1 MQIETL
7 MLRMSGLLSR
17 IATPAEFNILSGHQ
31 ESFNETL
38 VSWLTDPAFDF
49 SSRPNGTASIVGLC
63 CSSLLGIEFREED
76 STSEDLIIEFRRFL
90 LATSLLHS
98 GFRGSKD
105 GECMTDSDLCTAAQ
119 ISGSRLLKKLDRTL
133 TPQYLSGLGKEACQV
148 LFLLVLGTVLGIHYT
163 ISPQFELSSRVSP
176 LPPQQ
181 GRLNSSLNTSASHSS
196 PADALLYSELPKRQ
210 EGQRLV
216 NRTADDFAH
225 SPTLWFAM
233 REHLCQMLAHHLIYL
248 GSMLGIRFSTD
259 MEQRIIDEAVR
270 GWGKAGDFV
279 WGEVVQQ
286 VVDDTQK
293 GKEIEVTEMD
303 GCMSGTRENIK
314 AMVEKDRE
322 VLVQKEEEPR
332 DTEYRN
338 PPYWE
343 DDRPPPHPP
352 PPTTTTTHHP
362 PPSMLVPIACPELS
376 QFKQEKLDHWAE
388 NPTSYL
394 DMADEPMS
402 YEEPQCY
409 DFGGKGNG
417 VELSRGAPYSEGH
430 ALPRSQTEPIIAK
443 LAQND
448 DIPRQRVKRR
458 TMWVVRP
465 FDAGPHGQINVHA
478 RLRGRDVHDFGV
490 FV

>member
-1 MQIETL
+1 MRTKFAEVNIFHTDRESTASNMQIETL

-17 IATPAEFNILSGHQ
+17 IATPAEFNILSSHQ

-38 VSWLTDPAFDF
+38 VSWLTDPAFNF
-49 SSRPNGTASIVGLC
+49 SSGRNGTASIVGLC

-76 STSEDLIIEFRRFL
+76 STSEDLITEFRRFL

-105 GECMTDSDLCTAAQ
+105 GECMTESDLCTAAQ
-119 ISGSRLLKKLDRTL
+119 ISGSRLLKKLDRAL
-133 TPQYLSGLGKEACQV
+133 TPQYLSGLGKEQCQI

-196 PADALLYSELPKRQ
+196 PADPLVHSELPARQ
-210 EGQRLV
+210 EDQRLV

-225 SPTLWFAM
+225 SPTLWLAM

-259 MEQRIIDEAVR
+259 MEQRIIDEAVC

-286 VVDDTQK
+286 LVDDKQK
-293 GKEIEVTEMD
+293 GKDIEDTEMD
-303 GCMSGTRENIK
+303 KSMSGTRENIQ
-314 AMVEKDRE
+314 AVDEKDRE
-322 VLVQKEEEPR
+322 VLAQEEEEPGVR
-332 DTEYRN
+332 ECQN
-338 PPYWE
+338 PPYWK

-352 PPTTTTTHHP
+352 PRTRTTTHRSSL
-362 PPSMLVPIACPELS
+362 SMLVPIACPELS

-394 DMADEPMS
+394 DMVDEPMS
-402 YEEPQCY
+402 YEEPQFY
-409 DFGGKGNG
+409 DFGGKGKG

-430 ALPRSQTEPIIAK
+430 ALPRSHTEPIIAK
-443 LAQND
+443 RAQD
-448 DIPRQRVKRR
+448 GKHLPPLYDCR
-458 TMWVVRP
+458 M
-465 FDAGPHGQINVHA
+465 F
-478 RLRGRDVHDFGV
+478 
-490 FV
+490 